1 MGEANVLAAYDMLRK
16 PSFFLMNV
24 LRSEPNACL
33 EWLCGNISLILLSR
47 ICGADIENTLEH
59 YLILGATAV
68 KSLAQAVASVVVP
81 V

>member
-1 MGEANVLAAYDMLRK
+1 MPALSGFVGTSL
-16 PSFFLMNV
+16 SH
-24 LRSEPNACL
+24 
-33 EWLCGNISLILLSR
+33 LILLSR